1 MDADNNL
8 FNQLIESTGLPKEE
22 ITRELEDLLSRA
34 GVNSTNFSIEE
45 LREALANYLQ
55 DVLLQTKEQ
64 ILDSN
69 D

>member
-1 MDADNNL
+1 MEADNNL

-22 ITRELEDLLSRA
+22 ITRELEGLLSRA
-34 GVNSTNFSIEE
+34 GVNSTDFSIEE